1 MEIHDYYQV
10 LELAP
15 DAGPEE
21 IKQAYRRLA
30 RKYHPDVSDEA
41 ETEQRFKNIKEAYKV
56 LSDPQLRLAYNHDRA
71 VIKPYSYAW
80 LRAKISAQLR
90 VIAQLRAKTDAQN
103 RVNVELNSRKNAQ
116 MYTPPLPMTDIQK
129 RTPKRFSW
137 LLIGGG
143 IIFILLIIVATSII
157 VEKLEGWQTH
167 QKLMVAILQ
176 NEADGIKTLE
186 TADLQTQEALLHYD
200 GVKKALINFYVQQ
213 SEKDVLAQIGT
224 YDKTV
229 QQELFQ
235 DDNVQKQ
242 LMAYYGNKI
251 DQEVKA
257 DNFDSAFQL
266 LDNLKEK
273 LKGVKK
279 LSDKYEE
286 VRKKKNQR
294 LAVLSQQYT
303 SCLED
308 TQTPLLERTH
318 CMAETRQ
325 QIEHVGIEHTLP
337 LDANLPTLY
346 RQAIEQALT
355 EKEYTQVEGLL
366 SDWEKLLPDQ
376 SEQRD
381 KMRELLN
388 QHRQVDS
395 MMADLTSNNQVKVL
409 NTLSQLAKMD
419 EALQKEVLS
428 RPQIQQNLLAYHLY
442 EAIKLSKQQ
451 GSDKANS
458 IITPELL
465 EKLLVA
471 VKQPTTTTPSST
483 PPTKPVPAVAP
494 PKVPLPISTTS
505 EGKENTGD
513 RLQQCQTYLQQAKGG
528 TGKAISCY
536 QNILQTDPGNA
547 EARAGLNTIE
557 KRFQQWAESALQKQQ
572 LDKAKSYIATLER
585 INPRSK
591 ALASLKQSLKAAMNR
606 PKHEKPEPPPKK
618 EVKKVV
624 PHSAGEEEE
633 KSKPAEVKE
642 EPPKAAPKA
651 TPKPPPKPHSVA
663 KPPSNACKDCNCSE
677 LLRQVS
683 MGVKPL
689 TPEQNTYF
697 QNQCR

>member
-21 IKQAYRRLA
+21 IRQAYRRLA

-41 ETEQRFKNIKEAYKV
+41 EAEQKFKNIKEAYKV

-116 MYTPPLPMTDIQK
+116 MYTPPLPMTDE

-137 LLIGGG
+137 LLIGGS
-143 IIFILLIIVATSII
+143 IIFMLLIIVATSVI
-157 VEKLEGWQTH
+157 VEKLEGWQAH

-176 NEADGIKTLE
+176 NEADGIKSLE
-186 TADLQTQEALLHYD
+186 TVDLQTQQALLHYD
-200 GVKKALINFYVQQ
+200 GVKKALINFYTQQ
-213 SEKDVLAQIGT
+213 SDKDVLTQIGN
-224 YDKTV
+224 YDQTV

-235 DDNVQKQ
+235 DDNVQKL
-242 LMAYYGNKI
+242 LMAHYGNKI

-257 DNFDSAFQL
+257 DNFDNAFQL
-266 LDNLKEK
+266 LDNLKAK
-273 LKGVKK
+273 LKGIKK

-294 LAVLSQQYT
+294 LTVLSQQYT

-308 TQTPLLERTH
+308 AQTPLLERTH

-325 QIEHVGIEHTLP
+325 QIEHVGIEHSLP
-337 LDANLPTLY
+337 LNANLPTLY

-355 EKEYTQVEGLL
+355 KKEYTQVEGLL

-381 KMRELLN
+381 NMRELLN

-395 MMADLTSNNQVKVL
+395 MMADLTSNDQVKVL

-451 GSDKANS
+451 GSEKANS

-465 EKLLVA
+465 EKLLA
-471 VKQPTTTTPSST
+471 EVKQQTTTTPSSA
-483 PPTKPVPAVAP
+483 PPAKSVPAEGP
-494 PKVPLPISTTS
+494 PQIPPPI
-505 EGKENTGD
+505 TGD
-513 RLQQCQTYLQQAKGG
+513 RKENAGDRVPQCQAYLQQAKGG
-528 TGKAISCY
+528 TGKALSCY

-547 EARAGLNTIE
+547 DALAGLNTIE
-557 KRFQQWAESALQKQQ
+557 KRFQQWAESALHKNQ
-572 LDKAKSYIATLER
+572 LDKAKGYIATLER

-591 ALASLKQSLKAAMNR
+591 MLASLKQSLKAAMNR
-606 PKHEKPEPPPKK
+606 PKQEKPEPPPKK
-618 EVKKVV
+618 EAKKVV
-624 PHSAGEEEE
+624 PSSKEEE
-633 KSKPAEVKE
+633 KEEKPEPAVVKE
-642 EPPKAAPKA
+642 ESPKAAPKA
-651 TPKPPPKPHSVA
+651 NPKPPSKPHTVA
-663 KPPSNACKDCNCSE
+663 KPPSNACKDCSCSE